1 MDLFSDELLKLI
13 QTFQKNDVETVLV
26 GGMAV
31 TLHGYHRFTE
41 DVDLFFYPSNENGI
55 KLIKALNEFGYD
67 TSEFNETDFSQ
78 ALHFRLY
85 EKDSYIDL
93 LNATVGVTPDEIF
106 ASATSF
112 FIQGISIK
120 VIHINQLIQNKI
132 ALNTSKDTADAEA
145 LQKIKARRQ

>member
-13 QTFQKNDVETVLV
+13 QTFQKNDVGIVLV

-31 TLHGYHRFTE
+31 TLHGYKRFTE
-41 DVDLFFYPSNENGI
+41 DVDLFFYPSDENGI
-55 KLIKALNEFGYD
+55 KLIKALEEFGYD
-67 TSEFNETDFSQ
+67 TSEFTETDFSQ
-78 ALHFRLY
+78 PLHFRLY

-106 ASATSF
+106 SHATSF
-112 FIQGISIK
+112 PIQGLIIN

-132 ALNTSKDTADAEA
+132 ALNTSKDRADAEA
-145 LQKIKARRQ
+145 LLKIRNKK